1 MGFGMMYLL
10 DTNIFLEILLDQ
22 EKKEVC
28 KQFIIDNSDKLNI
41 SDFSLFSIAIVLFKG
56 KAFNEY
62 SSFLKTIT
70 EKMNILAMPFEEHYQ
85 IIETGKSINLD
96 FDDAYQYSIAKFF
109 DLKIVTMDKD
119 FKKVKDIEVIFL

>member
-1 MGFGMMYLL
+1 MYLL

-22 EKKEVC
+22 KKKKIC
-28 KQFIIDNSDKLNI
+28 KQFIIENSGRLNI

-56 KAFNEY
+56 KAYDEY
-62 SSFLKTIT
+62 SNFQISVTKN
-70 EKMNILAMPFEEHYQ
+70 MNVLSMPIEEHNQ
-85 IIETGKSINLD
+85 IIETGKTINLD

-119 FKKVKDIEVIFL
+119 FKKVKDIEILFL